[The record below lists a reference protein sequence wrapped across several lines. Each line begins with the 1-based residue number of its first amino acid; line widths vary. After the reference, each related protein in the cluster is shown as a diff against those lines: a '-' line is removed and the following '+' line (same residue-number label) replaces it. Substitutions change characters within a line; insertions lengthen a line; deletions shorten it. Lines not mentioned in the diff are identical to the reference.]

1 MKRHG
6 HLYPAICSAEN
17 IARAHLHAKRG
28 KAFYHDVKAIE
39 ANPGPYL
46 ATVRQMLVEKT
57 YTTSPYLR
65 FTKTERGKTREI
77 YALPY
82 FPDRIIQ
89 WAIVQVLE
97 PIWMETLVPT
107 TYASLPGRG
116 IHAALVDVHTAMQDG
131 HATRYCLKLDVRK
144 FYPSIDHDI
153 LKAILR
159 QKIKDPDVLALLD
172 DIIDSAEGV
181 PIGNYLSQYF
191 GNLYLSGLDHYVK
204 EGLGVR
210 HYFRYCDD
218 FVLLHADKAFLHDA
232 LERIRTYLAERL
244 RLTVKPNYQ
253 IFPTRTRGLDFVGYR
268 FFGNY
273 ILLRKSS
280 ATALKRKLAAVAVH
294 EALTPHDR
302 SVVASYAGLAGW
314 CDSHRL
320 AGKYIAPCLRMEV
333 HHL

>member
-1 MKRHG
+1 MRRYG
-6 HLYPAICSAEN
+6 NLYPAICSAEN
-17 IARAHLHAKRG
+17 IARAHRNARKG
-28 KAFYHDVKAIE
+28 KSHYHDVQAIE
-39 ANPGPYL
+39 ADPGPYL
-46 ATVRQMLVEKT
+46 AAVRQLLVEKA
-57 YTTSPYLR
+57 YTTSPYR
-65 FTKTERGKTREI
+65 TFTRVDKGKTREI
-77 YALPY
+77 FALPY
-82 FPDRIIQ
+82 YPDRIIQ

-97 PIWMETLVPT
+97 PIWMETLIPT
-107 TYASLPGRG
+107 TYSSLPRRG
-116 IHAALVDVHTAMQDG
+116 IHQALVDVHRAMQDG

-159 QKIKDPDVLALLD
+159 QKVKDPDVLALLD
-172 DIIDSAEGV
+172 GIIDSAEGV

-191 GNLYLSGLDHYVK
+191 GNLYLSGLDHWIK
-204 EGLGVR
+204 EVLCVR

-218 FVLLHADKAFLHDA
+218 LVLLHSDKAFLHDA
-232 LERIRTYLAERL
+232 LERIRTFLADRL

-253 IFPTRTRGLDFVGYR
+253 VFPTRTRGLDFVGYR

-294 EALTPHDR
+294 EALTPRDR

-320 AGKYIAPCLRMEV
+320 AEQYIAPCLKMEV
-333 HHL
+333 QQP